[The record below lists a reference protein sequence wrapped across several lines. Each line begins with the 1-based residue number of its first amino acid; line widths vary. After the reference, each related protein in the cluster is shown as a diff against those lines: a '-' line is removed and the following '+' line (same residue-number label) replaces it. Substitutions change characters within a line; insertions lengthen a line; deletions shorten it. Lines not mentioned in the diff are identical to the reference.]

1 MPNCDDTCT
10 ASSQYNTAHRN
21 AWQMDEEARRHL
33 QLTLEGKERPVPA
46 FFTKYITST
55 YGKDSFAYCR
65 AEENSKYLAGAE
77 LALIMGRMARRL
89 SEEEALDYVAG
100 IAIGQDFAE
109 RDWDTNELRWL
120 YGKAYDAPIGL
131 GTAAVL
137 MAAPCCSFD
146 GSSLTPLASRP
157 LPPFPRLAPLSLT
170 AMAVAL

>member
-1 MPNCDDTCT
+1 MR
-10 ASSQYNTAHRN
+10 YL
-21 AWQMDEEARRHL
+21 WQMDEEARKHL

-46 FFTKYITST
+46 FFTKYITGT

-65 AEENSKYLAGAE
+65 AGENSE

-109 RDWDTNELRWL
+109 RDWDTNESRWL

-131 GTAAVL
+131 GLAAAL
-137 MAAPCCSFD
+137 MLDP
-146 GSSLTPLASRP
+146 
-157 LPPFPRLAPLSLT
+157 
-170 AMAVAL
+170 